1 VNHDRIVFM
10 PQFCGQIASLAIIFR
25 EMSMFVRRCQIAFCL
40 LGGLLATDGARAGD
54 VGSPG
59 ELINGLM
66 QGLGLSPSVP
76 PAADFVVRSRPA
88 PDQLDYEPFR
98 PPPPGFLESANLPVK
113 RFEAEQES
121 IRALE
126 DARARNLASAGRV
139 GTPEGA
145 TPAEK
150 SKYSR
155 PK

>member
-1 VNHDRIVFM
+1 M
-10 PQFCGQIASLAIIFR
+10 PQSCGQIASLAIIFR

-40 LGGLLATDGARAGD
+40 LGGLLATDAARASD

-126 DARARNLASAGRV
+126 NARARNLASAGRV